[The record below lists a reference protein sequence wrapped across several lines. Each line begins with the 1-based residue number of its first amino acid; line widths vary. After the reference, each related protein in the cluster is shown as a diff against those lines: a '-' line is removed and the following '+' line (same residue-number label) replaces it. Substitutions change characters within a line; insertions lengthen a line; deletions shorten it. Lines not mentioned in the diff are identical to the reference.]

1 MSCEDAYLCGMEND
15 IIILDSV
22 EQFNRQCGFETL
34 HPLVTVVDMAKST
47 NDFGSQRMHYRL
59 YALWLKNGEGCR
71 LKYGRC
77 YYDYDEGSVVSFA
90 PGQVIQPEPL
100 SETPQS
106 VGLLFHP
113 DLIHGTSLSRKM
125 ERYTFFSYN
134 EAEALHLSERER
146 CDYMDI
152 LSSIR
157 KELEHPI
164 DKHSRELLCDRIGLL
179 LDLCLRFYDRQF
191 ITREVVNKDLLADFD
206 RHLNT
211 YFKDGLA
218 ARKGFP
224 TVAYFADKLCLSTGY
239 FGDLIKK
246 ETGMTAQRY
255 IQNKIIDLSKRDLLG
270 STFSVSEIAYSLGF
284 DYPQHFTRLFKKQTG
299 LSPTEYRNQIN

>member
-1 MSCEDAYLCGMEND
+1 MPYFCNMENE
-15 IIILDSV
+15 IVILDSV
-22 EQFNRQCGFETL
+22 EKFNRHCGFETL
-34 HPLVTVVDMAKST
+34 HPMVSIVDMSQSK
-47 NDFGSQRMHYRL
+47 NDFGRVRINYGI
-59 YALWLKNGEGCR
+59 YALWLKNGVGCS
-71 LKYGRC
+71 LKYGRRH
-77 YYDYDEGSVVSFA
+77 YDYAEGTVVSFA
-90 PGQVIQPEPL
+90 PGQVVQAEPTNPDVL
-100 SETPQS
+100 PQS
-106 VGLLFHP
+106 IGLLFHP

-125 ERYTFFSYN
+125 ERYTFFSYD

-146 CDYMDI
+146 HDYMDI
-152 LSSIR
+152 LDSIS
-157 KELEHPI
+157 KELHHPI

-191 ITREVVNKDLLADFD
+191 ITREVVNQDLLAAFD
-206 RHLNT
+206 RYLNA
-211 YFKDGLA
+211 YFKEGLA
-218 ARKGFP
+218 TRKGFP

-270 STFSVSEIAYSLGF
+270 STLSVSEIAYSLGF

-299 LSPTEYRNQIN
+299 LSPTEYRNQTN

>member
-1 MSCEDAYLCGMEND
+1 M
-15 IIILDSV
+15 
-22 EQFNRQCGFETL
+22 
-34 HPLVTVVDMAKST
+34 
-47 NDFGSQRMHYRL
+47 
-59 YALWLKNGEGCR
+59 
-71 LKYGRC
+71 
-77 YYDYDEGSVVSFA
+77 
-90 PGQVIQPEPL
+90 
-100 SETPQS
+100 
-106 VGLLFHP
+106 
-113 DLIHGTSLSRKM
+113 
-125 ERYTFFSYN
+125 
-134 EAEALHLSERER
+134 
-146 CDYMDI
+146 
-152 LSSIR
+152 
-157 KELEHPI
+157 
-164 DKHSRELLCDRIGLL
+164 

-211 YFKDGLA
+211 YFKEGLA

-270 STFSVSEIAYSLGF
+270 STLSVSEIAYSLGF

>member
-1 MSCEDAYLCGMEND
+1 MPYFCSMENE
-15 IIILDSV
+15 IILLDSI
-22 EQFNRQCGFETL
+22 ETFNRVCGFETL
-34 HPLVTVVDMAKST
+34 HPLVAIVNMAEAKG
-47 NDFGSQRMHYRL
+47 NFGHARLNYGL
-59 YALWLKNGEGCR
+59 YALWLKNGVGCR
-71 LKYGRC
+71 MKYGRR
-77 YYDYDEGSVVSFA
+77 YYDYQEGTVVSLA
-90 PGQVIQPEPL
+90 PGQMVQTEPL
-100 SETPQS
+100 DTATTPQAI
-106 VGLLFHP
+106 GLLFHP
-113 DLIHGTSLSRKM
+113 DLIHGTTLSRKM
-125 ERYTFFSYN
+125 ERYTYFSYD

-146 CDYMDI
+146 HDYMEI
-152 LSSIR
+152 LDSIR
-157 KELEHPI
+157 KELDHPI

-206 RHLNT
+206 RHLNA
-211 YFKDGLA
+211 YFKEGLA
-218 ARKGFP
+218 AQKGLP

-270 STFSVSEIAYSLGF
+270 SDLPVAEIAYSLGF

-299 LSPTEYRNQIN
+299 FSPTEYRNQIN

>member
-1 MSCEDAYLCGMEND
+1 MPYFCSMENE
-15 IIILDSV
+15 IVILDSV
-22 EQFNRQCGFETL
+22 EKFNRHCGFETL
-34 HPLVTVVDMAKST
+34 HPLVSIVDMSQSK
-47 NDFGSQRMHYRL
+47 NDFGRSRMHYGI
-59 YALWLKNGEGCR
+59 YALWLKNGIGCS
-71 LKYGRC
+71 LKYGRRH
-77 YYDYDEGSVVSFA
+77 YDYAEGTVVSFA
-90 PGQVIQPEPL
+90 PGQMVQAEP
-100 SETPQS
+100 TNTDVMPQS
-106 VGLLFHP
+106 IGLLFHP
-113 DLIHGTSLSRKM
+113 DLIHGTALSRKM
-125 ERYTFFSYN
+125 ERYTFFSYD

-146 CDYMDI
+146 HDYMEI
-152 LSSIR
+152 LESIH
-157 KELEHPI
+157 KELDHPI

-211 YFKDGLA
+211 YFKEGLA

-246 ETGMTAQRY
+246 ETGMTAQHY

-270 STFSVSEIAYSLGF
+270 STLSVSEIAYNLGF

>member
-1 MSCEDAYLCGMEND
+1 MEND
-15 IIILDSV
+15 IVILDSV
-22 EQFNRQCGFETL
+22 EKFNRHCGFETL
-34 HPLVTVVDMAKST
+34 HPLVSIVDMSQSK
-47 NDFGSQRMHYRL
+47 NDFG
-59 YALWLKNGEGCR
+59 
-71 LKYGRC
+71 
-77 YYDYDEGSVVSFA
+77 
-90 PGQVIQPEPL
+90 
-100 SETPQS
+100 
-106 VGLLFHP
+106 
-113 DLIHGTSLSRKM
+113 
-125 ERYTFFSYN
+125 
-134 EAEALHLSERER
+134 
-146 CDYMDI
+146 
-152 LSSIR
+152 
-157 KELEHPI
+157 
-164 DKHSRELLCDRIGLL
+164 
-179 LDLCLRFYDRQF
+179 
-191 ITREVVNKDLLADFD
+191 

-270 STFSVSEIAYSLGF
+270 STLSVSEIAYSLGF

>member
-1 MSCEDAYLCGMEND
+1 MPYFCSMENE
-15 IIILDSV
+15 IVILDSV
-22 EQFNRQCGFETL
+22 EKFNRHCGFETL
-34 HPLVTVVDMAKST
+34 HPLVSIVDMSQSK
-47 NDFGSQRMHYRL
+47 NDFGRSRMNYGI
-59 YALWLKNGEGCR
+59 YALWLKNGVGCS
-71 LKYGRC
+71 LKYGRRH
-77 YYDYDEGSVVSFA
+77 YDYAEGTVVSFA
-90 PGQVIQPEPL
+90 PGQMVQAEP
-100 SETPQS
+100 TNTDAIPQS
-106 VGLLFHP
+106 IGLLFHP
-113 DLIHGTSLSRKM
+113 DLIHGTALSRKM
-125 ERYTFFSYN
+125 ERYTFFSYD

-146 CDYMDI
+146 HDYMEI
-152 LSSIR
+152 LESIH
-157 KELEHPI
+157 KELDHPI

-211 YFKDGLA
+211 YFKEGLA

-270 STFSVSEIAYSLGF
+270 STLSVSEIAYSLGF

>member
-1 MSCEDAYLCGMEND
+1 MENE
-15 IIILDSV
+15 IVILDSI
-22 EQFNRQCGFETL
+22 EKFNRHCGFETL
-34 HPLVTVVDMAKST
+34 HPLVSIVDMRQSK
-47 NDFGSQRMHYRL
+47 NDFGRSRMNYGI
-59 YALWLKNGEGCR
+59 YALWLKNGVGCS
-71 LKYGRC
+71 LKYGRRH
-77 YYDYDEGSVVSFA
+77 YDYEEGTVVSFA
-90 PGQVIQPEPL
+90 PGQIVQAEPTNTD
-100 SETPQS
+100 SMPQS
-106 VGLLFHP
+106 IGLLFHP
-113 DLIHGTSLSRKM
+113 DFIHGTALSRKM
-125 ERYTFFSYN
+125 ERYTFFSYD

-146 CDYMDI
+146 HDYMEI
-152 LSSIR
+152 LESIH
-157 KELEHPI
+157 KELDHPI

-191 ITREVVNKDLLADFD
+191 ITREVVNRDLLTDFD

-211 YFKDGLA
+211 YFKDDLA
-218 ARKGFP
+218 AQMGFP

-246 ETGMTAQRY
+246 ETGITAQRY

-270 STFSVSEIAYSLGF
+270 STLSVSEIAYNLGF

>member
-1 MSCEDAYLCGMEND
+1 MPYFCGMGNE
-15 IIILDSV
+15 IVILDSI
-22 EQFNRQCGFETL
+22 EKFNRQCGFETL
-34 HPLVTVVDMAKST
+34 HPLVSIVDMSQSK
-47 NDFGSQRMHYRL
+47 NDFGRSRMNYGI
-59 YALWLKNGEGCR
+59 YALWLKNGVGCS
-71 LKYGRC
+71 LKYGRRH
-77 YYDYDEGSVVSFA
+77 YDYAEGTVVSFA
-90 PGQVIQPEPL
+90 PGQMVQTEAIEKN
-100 SETPQS
+100 STPQS
-106 VGLLFHP
+106 IGLLFHP
-113 DLIHGTSLSRKM
+113 DLIHGTALSRKM
-125 ERYTFFSYN
+125 ERYTFFSYD

-146 CDYMDI
+146 HDYMEI
-152 LSSIR
+152 LESIH
-157 KELEHPI
+157 KELDHPI

-211 YFKDGLA
+211 YFKEGLA

-270 STFSVSEIAYSLGF
+270 STLSVSEIAYSLGF

>member
-1 MSCEDAYLCGMEND
+1 MENE
-15 IIILDSV
+15 IVILDSV
-22 EQFNRQCGFETL
+22 EKFNRHCGFETL
-34 HPLVTVVDMAKST
+34 HPLVSIVDMSQSK
-47 NDFGSQRMHYRL
+47 NDFGRSRMHYGI
-59 YALWLKNGEGCR
+59 YALWLKNGIGCS
-71 LKYGRC
+71 LKYGRRH
-77 YYDYDEGSVVSFA
+77 YDYAEGTVVSFA
-90 PGQVIQPEPL
+90 PGQMVQAEP
-100 SETPQS
+100 TNTDVMPQS
-106 VGLLFHP
+106 IGLLFHP
-113 DLIHGTSLSRKM
+113 DLIHGTALSRKM
-125 ERYTFFSYN
+125 ERYTFFSYD

-146 CDYMDI
+146 HDYMEI
-152 LSSIR
+152 LESIH
-157 KELEHPI
+157 KELDHPI

-211 YFKDGLA
+211 YFKEGLA

-246 ETGMTAQRY
+246 ETGMTAQHY

-270 STFSVSEIAYSLGF
+270 STLSVSEIAYNLGF

>member
-1 MSCEDAYLCGMEND
+1 
-15 IIILDSV
+15 
-22 EQFNRQCGFETL
+22 
-34 HPLVTVVDMAKST
+34 
-47 NDFGSQRMHYRL
+47 MHYGI
-59 YALWLKNGEGCR
+59 YALWLKNGVGCS
-71 LKYGRC
+71 LKYGRRH
-77 YYDYDEGSVVSFA
+77 YDYAEGTVVCFA
-90 PGQVIQPEPL
+90 PGQMVQAEP
-100 SETPQS
+100 TNTDAMPQS
-106 VGLLFHP
+106 IGLLFHP
-113 DLIHGTSLSRKM
+113 DLIHGTALSRKM
-125 ERYTFFSYN
+125 ERYTFFSYD

-146 CDYMDI
+146 HDYMEI
-152 LSSIR
+152 LESIH
-157 KELEHPI
+157 KELDHPI

-191 ITREVVNKDLLADFD
+191 ITREVVNQDLLADFD

-246 ETGMTAQRY
+246 ETGTTAQRY

-270 STFSVSEIAYSLGF
+270 STLSVSEIAYNLGF